1 MPVKSREI
9 HLNAYPQGAP
19 TEEIFETAA
28 VEIADPKEGQALMRT
43 VWMSVDPY
51 MRGRMTPGIKSY
63 IPPFELGKVL
73 DGGAVAQV
81 VAGGTKDLKV
91 GDYVVG
97 FTGGWREHWLTD
109 GEGLTKVD
117 PNLAPLSAY
126 LGVLG
131 MPGFTAWAG
140 IENILKPKEGETM
153 FVSGAAGA
161 VGSLVGQIGKMRGC
175 TVIGTAGSD
184 EKCAWLTDELGFD
197 VALNYKNYETSND
210 LAKELYKHA
219 PKGIDTYFEN
229 VGGIMLEAAI
239 SAIAFGGR
247 IALCGLISVYN
258 NQRLSPGPNNMA
270 NLVGRGVLMRGFIM
284 SEYIDQMPKFFAE
297 IAPAVASGKVK
308 FKETVYEGLDQAPE
322 AFAGLFRGDNTGKAV
337 IRVSPDTV

>member
-1 MPVKSREI
+1 MATASREI
-9 HLNAYPQGAP
+9 HLVDYPKGAP
-19 TEEIFETAA
+19 TEEIFKTVDAE
-28 VEIADPKEGQALMRT
+28 VPDPKDGEILVRT

-63 IPPFELGKVL
+63 IPSFQTGEAL
-73 DGGAVAQV
+73 DGGAVGQV
-81 VAGGTKDLKV
+81 MEGEAKGLKP

-97 FTGGWREHWLTD
+97 FTGGWKTHFVSN

-117 PNLAPLSAY
+117 PNIAPLSAY

-140 IENILKPKEGETM
+140 IENILKPKSGETM

-175 TVIGTAGSD
+175 KVIGAAGSD

-197 VALNYKNYETSND
+197 VALNYKNFETSND
-210 LAKELYKHA
+210 LARELHSHA
-219 PKGIDTYFEN
+219 PKGIDCYFEN

-258 NQRLSPGPNNMA
+258 DQRLSPGPNNMA
-270 NLVGRGVLMRGFIM
+270 NLIGRGVLMRGFIM
-284 SEYIDQMPKFFAE
+284 SEYIDQMPKFFEE
-297 IAPAVASGKVK
+297 IAPAVASGEVK

-337 IRVSPDTV
+337 IRVAPDKV